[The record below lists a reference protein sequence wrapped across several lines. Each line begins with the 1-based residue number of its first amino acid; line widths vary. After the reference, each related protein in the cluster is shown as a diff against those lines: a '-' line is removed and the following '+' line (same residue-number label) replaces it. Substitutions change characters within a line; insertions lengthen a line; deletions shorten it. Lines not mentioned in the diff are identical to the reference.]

1 MVVHSCRT
9 ALNIPVAA
17 SPQLLEEAAGGGGV
31 VISDRLS
38 LCCNNSN
45 SHFIVFRSASL
56 EDAAGVRI
64 CSNYLLFQLSA
75 LSVDVFLS

>member
-1 MVVHSCRT
+1 MSHCTQYLRGGIST
-9 ALNIPVAA
+9 VARGGG
-17 SPQLLEEAAGGGGV
+17 GGGGV